1 MNYIRNNNNKNI
13 SKITSKN
20 TIKIKKTINYL
31 LKLIIVILLIQVSM
45 IVFKNT
51 KIYADDDK
59 LDITYTASQP
69 SPDGSA
75 SELSSSNEYGLEGP
89 GVLVKTPLFIQWDDK
104 WGNLPYGIHYSIAE
118 GGCGITSCA
127 MIISALTQKQVEPP
141 ELAAK
146 YGSKYAVV
154 GGSTYELFPAVAKDY
169 GLKLEQIPA
178 TSMDKVIEH
187 LKSGG
192 LVVANMGPGH
202 FTSGGHYIVLKGVS
216 PDGKIYVN
224 DPASK
229 KTSSKL
235 WDPQVFIDE
244 RRGDWAQ
251 FFLFSK

>member
-1 MNYIRNNNNKNI
+1 MNYIKNNKEN
-13 SKITSKN
+13 TSDN
-20 TIKIKKTINYL
+20 TSMNNIKIKSTINFL
-31 LKLIIVILLIQVSM
+31 LKLIIIILLIQASM
-45 IVFKNT
+45 LLFTNT
-51 KIYADDDK
+51 KIYADDNK
-59 LDITYTASQP
+59 LDITYIASQP
-69 SPDGSA
+69 TPDGSG
-75 SELSSSNEYGLEGP
+75 SSLSSSNEYGLEGP
-89 GVLVKTPLFIQWDDK
+89 GVLVKTPLFIQTDNK

-127 MIISALTQKQVEPP
+127 MIVSALTQKQVEPP

-202 FTSGGHYIVLKGVS
+202 FTTGGHYIVLKGVS

-229 KTSSKL
+229 ETSSKL